1 MRLLKYVGWVTKRL
15 RNQFNLLFYKN
26 LKKITERIL
35 NKVKAKGFNGYY
47 INDDSDIC
55 EIKDFLNSQSSDFP
69 QFSEILKDLASLET
83 IFNHKKIADRQR
95 LSYEFMKNNLPE
107 DYLFI
112 EFDYKQK
119 VRFYLH
125 KLVPTNIW

>member
-1 MRLLKYVGWVTKRL
+1 MFKKK
-15 RNQFNLLFYKN
+15 F
-26 LKKITERIL
+26 KKITERIL
-35 NKVKAKGFNGYY
+35 NKVKAKGFNGHS
-47 INDDSDIC
+47 INDDSDIS

-69 QFSEILKDLASLET
+69 QFSEILIDLASLET

-119 VRFYLH
+119 VRFYLY
-125 KLVPTNIW
+125 KLIPTNI